1 MNALVLSRR
10 GFERKKGR
18 KNEGHRERDRK
29 KGEKRKTS
37 KAMFQSE
44 TPRRQ
49 WQVLIRQAPS

>member
-1 MNALVLSRR
+1 LNALVLSRR

-18 KNEGHRERDRK
+18 KNERHRKRK
-29 KGEKRKTS
+29 IKKKEKRETS
-37 KAMFQSE
+37 KAVFKSE